1 MRASVN
7 DNLRSQQTTWRRV
20 RRAPSFC
27 SELSPADV
35 KCATIE
41 TARAAHFR
49 QSAKDLRASFDTLGF
64 ESRLKLLE
72 FGVVTLTEPL
82 RM

>member
-1 MRASVN
+1 
-7 DNLRSQQTTWRRV
+7 
-20 RRAPSFC
+20 
-27 SELSPADV
+27 V